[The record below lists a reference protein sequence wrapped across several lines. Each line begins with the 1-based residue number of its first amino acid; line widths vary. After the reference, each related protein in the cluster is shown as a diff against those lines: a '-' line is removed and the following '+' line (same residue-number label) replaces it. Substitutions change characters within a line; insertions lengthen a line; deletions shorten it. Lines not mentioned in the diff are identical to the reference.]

1 MLTGLGGLATGI
13 GSFISSGYTAQAQQ
27 DLAAGDFSAAT
38 DYGLAANIA
47 QQNVSI
53 EKMTVGI
60 QEAQSNRKIYQ
71 TESTERAATGGAGLE
86 GGSAG
91 DLMRSSMQQGALAN
105 QLIKT
110 QGNIQENAYQEQ
122 VVGYQGMQASSNA
135 AGNAALQNAQA
146 AQTTGIFGLAG
157 GVLGVLSSAA
167 IIGAVASI
175 L

>member
-1 MLTGLGGLATGI
+1 MTDFGAMAAVPN
-13 GSFISSGYTAQAQQ
+13 SWSAHWVPSYT
-27 DLAAGDFSAAT
+27 LSWPPAAVL
-38 DYGLAANIA
+38 YHRLP
-47 QQNVSI
+47 
-53 EKMTVGI
+53 
-60 QEAQSNRKIYQ
+60 
-71 TESTERAATGGAGLE
+71 AATGGAGLE

-146 AQTTGIFGLAG
+146 AQTTGVFGLAG